1 MRLIVDTDPGVDDGV
16 ALTLALRSPGVS
28 VEAIT
33 VVHGN
38 VGLEH
43 AVRNARHVVE
53 TCEADVSV
61 FAGASRPLVR
71 PPVSRPDWIHGG
83 DGFGGLGLTPQ
94 HGEANAGFAPDRI
107 VDLIMRAPD
116 EITLVTL
123 GPLTNIALAL
133 AREPRL
139 AEAARE
145 LVMLGGAATA
155 MGNVSPVAEFN
166 VHTDPEAAKAVF
178 AAGFRL
184 TMIGIELCRGPARL
198 LDADV
203 GSIASLQTPAARLV
217 AALLGHSLSVA
228 SRRPTLPGEQGAAC
242 PDAVA
247 MAVALDRSV
256 LTDAADCFVDVE
268 TSGMLTTGMTV
279 VDRLGVLGR
288 PANAR
293 VGLATDA
300 ARFKQMLVDRCR

>member
-1 MRLIVDTDPGVDDGV
+1 VRLIVDTDPGVDDGV
-16 ALTLALRSPGVS
+16 ALTMALRSPDVT

-43 AVRNARHVVE
+43 SVRNARLVVE
-53 TCEADVSV
+53 TCRVDVPV
-61 FAGASRPLVR
+61 FAGAARPLVC
-71 PPVSRPDWIHGG
+71 PPAGRPDWIHGA
-83 DGFGGLGLTPQ
+83 DGFAGLGLTPRR
-94 HGEANAGFAPDRI
+94 GEADPGFAPDRI
-107 VDLIMRAPD
+107 VDLVMQAPG

-123 GPLTNIALAL
+123 GPLTNVALAL
-133 AREPRL
+133 GREPRL

-155 MGNVSPVAEFN
+155 MGNVTPVAEFN
-166 VHTDPEAAKAVF
+166 VHADPEAAKAVF

-184 TMIGIELCRGPARL
+184 TMVGIELCRGPARL

-203 GSIASLQTPAARLV
+203 RSIALLQTPAARLV
-217 AALLGHSLSVA
+217 SALLGHSLSVA
-228 SRRPTLPGEQGAAC
+228 SRRPNLTGEQGAAC

-268 TSGMLTTGMTV
+268 TSGALTTGMTV

-293 VGLATDA
+293 VGLRIDA
-300 ARFKQMLVDRCR
+300 ARFKQLLKARCH